1 MKKVIVILASI
12 LILGTALA
20 GIFKYLELGPFKPKL
35 IEDKR
40 IIKEDDLKSIYIDM
54 KPISVPIF
62 KGNVPLGTI
71 KIQIK
76 LETKSSDKAD
86 RIHRMLPRINDIL
99 FKDLYAFVPRLLKGK
114 ERIDIFILK
123 QRLKL
128 ISDRNFGEGL
138 IYDILVQSVDGIN
151 NN

>member
-1 MKKVIVILASI
+1 MKKVIIILASI
-12 LILGTALA
+12 LILGSALL
-20 GIFKYLELGPFKPKL
+20 GTLKYLELGPFKPK
-35 IEDKR
+35 IVEDKK

-54 KPISVPIF
+54 NPISVPIF
-62 KGNVPLGTI
+62 KGNVPLTTI

-86 RIHRMLPRINDIL
+86 KIHRMLPRIGDIF

-128 ISDRNFGEGL
+128 ISDRNFGQGL
-138 IYDILVQSVDGIN
+138 IYDILVQSVDDIN

>member
-1 MKKVIVILASI
+1 MKKIITILASI
-12 LILGTALA
+12 AILGSALA
-20 GIFKYLELGPFKPKL
+20 GTLKYLELGPFTPKI
-35 IEDKR
+35 IEDKK
-40 IIKEDDLKSIYIDM
+40 IVKEDDLKSIFIDM

-62 KGNVPLGTI
+62 KGNVPLATI

-86 RIHRMLPRINDIL
+86 RIHRMLPRISDTL

-151 NN
+151 ND